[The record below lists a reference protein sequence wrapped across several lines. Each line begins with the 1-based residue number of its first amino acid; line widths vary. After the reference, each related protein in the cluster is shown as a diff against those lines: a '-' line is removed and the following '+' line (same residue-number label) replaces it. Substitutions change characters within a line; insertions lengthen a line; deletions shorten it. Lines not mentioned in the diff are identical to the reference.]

1 MHGTIPHFDTSA
13 AAGGVLTIDCGAL
26 ADNYRRLRAQ
36 VAPARAAAVVKAN
49 AYGLGALDVVPELIA
64 AGCRDFFVAHLG
76 EALELLPAVRG
87 EHGARGLAQPRL
99 YVLNG
104 LMPGSEGACAAA
116 GIVPVINSLDQL
128 ARWARTAAARGEKLP
143 AVLQFDSGMSRL
155 GMAPEEAGVIVREG
169 LADSLDIL
177 AIMSHLASAD
187 EPHNPQNDDQLRVLR
202 TIAAAFPDALVS
214 FANSGGAFLGA
225 DYHGAL
231 ARPGIALYGGAP
243 TAAGKNPMRPV
254 VRLDVRVIQT
264 RTVPAG
270 ARIGYGGAFVAP
282 SAMRL
287 ATLAVGYADGLPRCL
302 GNRGAAWFEGMRLP
316 MVGRVSMDSL
326 IVDATALPEGALAEG
341 ALVELIGPHQSLED
355 LATAAGTISYEL
367 LTQLGRRYH
376 RRYR

>member
-1 MHGTIPHFDTSA
+1 MHGTISHFDTGE

-26 ADNYRRLRAQ
+26 TDNYRLLRAQ

-49 AYGLGALDVVPELIA
+49 AYGLGAPDMVPELIA

-76 EALELLPAVRG
+76 EALELLPTLRDA
-87 EHGARGLAQPRL
+87 HGTPDEAEPRL

-104 LMPGSEGACAAA
+104 LMPGSEGTCAAA
-116 GIVPVINSLDQL
+116 GIIPVINSLNQL
-128 ARWARTAAARGEKLP
+128 ARWAGTAAARGEKLP

-155 GMAPEEAGVIVREG
+155 GMAPEDADAIIRQG
-169 LADSLDIL
+169 LADTLDIR

-187 EPHNPQNDDQLRVLR
+187 EPDNPQNDDQLRVLR
-202 TIAAAFPDALVS
+202 SIAAAFPDALVS

-225 DYHGAL
+225 DFHGAL

-243 TAAGKNPMRPV
+243 TATGKNPMRPV

-287 ATLAVGYADGLPRCL
+287 ATLAAGYADGLPRCL
-302 GNRGAAWFEGMRLP
+302 GNRGAAWFEGVRLP

-326 IVDATALPEGALAEG
+326 IVDATALPEGALVEG
-341 ALVELIGPHQSLED
+341 ALVELIGPHQSLDE

>member
-1 MHGTIPHFDTSA
+1 MHGTISHLDTGE
-13 AAGGVLTIDCGAL
+13 AAGGVLTLDCGAL
-26 ADNYRRLRAQ
+26 VENYRRLCAQ
-36 VAPARAAAVVKAN
+36 VAPARAAAVVKAD
-49 AYGLGALDVVPELIA
+49 AYGLGARDVVAELAA

-76 EALELLPAVRG
+76 EALELVAMLRAVDGPQGLPP
-87 EHGARGLAQPRL
+87 PRL

-104 LMPGSEGACAAA
+104 LMPGAEGACAAA
-116 GIVPVINSLDQL
+116 GIVPVINSLGQL
-128 ARWARTAAARGEKLP
+128 RRWAQTAADRGGKLP

-155 GMAPEEAGVIVREG
+155 GMAPEEAGTIAREG
-169 LADSLDIL
+169 LAEGLDIL

-187 EPHNPQNDDQLRVLR
+187 EPGSPQNDDQLCVLR
-202 TIAAAFPDALVS
+202 RVAAAFPDALVS

-231 ARPGIALYGGAP
+231 ARPGLALYGGAP
-243 TAAGKNPMRPV
+243 TAGVRNPMRPV

-270 ARIGYGGAFVAP
+270 TRIGYGGAFVAP
-282 SAMRL
+282 ASMRL
-287 ATLAVGYADGLPRCL
+287 ATLAAGYADGLPRCL
-302 GNRGAAWFEGMRLP
+302 GNRGAVWFAGVRLP

-355 LATAAGTISYEL
+355 LAEAAGTIAYEL
-367 LTQLGRRYH
+367 LTQLSRRYH
-376 RRYR
+376 RRYL

>member
-1 MHGTIPHFDTSA
+1 MHGTISHFDTGT

-26 ADNYRRLRAQ
+26 ADNYRRLRTQ

-64 AGCRDFFVAHLG
+64 TGCRDFFVAHLG
-76 EALELLPAVRG
+76 EALELLPAV
-87 EHGARGLAQPRL
+87 HDTQGLDPSRL

-116 GIVPVINSLDQL
+116 GVVPVINSLDQL
-128 ARWARTAAARGEKLP
+128 ARWARTAATRGEKLP

-155 GMAPEEAGVIVREG
+155 GMSPEAAEVIVRED
-169 LADSLDIL
+169 LAEGLDIL

-187 EPHNPQNDDQLRVLR
+187 EPENPQNDDQLRVLR
-202 TIAAAFPDALVS
+202 TIAEAFPDALVS
-214 FANSGGAFLGA
+214 FANSGGVFLGPN
-225 DYHGAL
+225 YHGAL

-243 TAAGKNPMRPV
+243 TAVGENPMRPV

-270 ARIGYGGAFVAP
+270 ARVGYGGAFVAP

-355 LATAAGTISYEL
+355 LAAAAGTISYEL

>member
-1 MHGTIPHFDTSA
+1 MHGTISHFDTSA
-13 AAGGVLTIDCGAL
+13 AAGGVLTIDCRAL

-49 AYGLGALDVVPELIA
+49 AYGLGALDAVPELIA

-76 EALELLPAVRG
+76 EALELLPAVRDKY
-87 EHGARGLAQPRL
+87 GARGLAPLRL

-104 LMPGSEGACAAA
+104 LMPGSEGTCAAA

-128 ARWARTAAARGEKLP
+128 ERWARTAAARGEKLP

-155 GMAPEEAGVIVREG
+155 GMAQEEAGVVVREG
-169 LADSLDIL
+169 LAEGLDIL

-214 FANSGGAFLGA
+214 FANSSGAFLGA

-282 SAMRL
+282 ATMRL

-302 GNRGAAWFEGMRLP
+302 GNRGAAWFEGVRLP

-355 LATAAGTISYEL
+355 LAAAAGTISYEL

>member
-1 MHGTIPHFDTSA
+1 MHGTISHIDTGE

-26 ADNYRRLRAQ
+26 TDNYRLLRAQ

-76 EALELLPAVRG
+76 EALELLPTLREAHGSPG
-87 EHGARGLAQPRL
+87 EAEPDL

-104 LMPGSEGACAAA
+104 LMPGSEGTCAAA
-116 GIVPVINSLDQL
+116 GIIPVINSLSQL
-128 ARWARTAAARGEKLP
+128 ARWAGTAAARGEKLP

-155 GMAPEEAGVIVREG
+155 GMAPADAEAIIRDG
-169 LADSLDIL
+169 LADTLDIR

-187 EPHNPQNDDQLRVLR
+187 EPDNPQNDDQLRVLR
-202 TIAAAFPDALVS
+202 AIAAAFPDALVS

-243 TAAGKNPMRPV
+243 TAARENPMRPV

-264 RTVPAG
+264 RSVPVG
-270 ARIGYGGAFVAP
+270 ARIGYGGAFVATSP
-282 SAMRL
+282 MRL

-302 GNRGAAWFEGMRLP
+302 GNRGAAWFEGVRLP

-326 IVDATALPEGALAEG
+326 IVDASALPEGALVEG
-341 ALVELIGPHQSLED
+341 ALVELIGPHQSLDE

>member
-1 MHGTIPHFDTSA
+1 MHGTISHLDTGE
-13 AAGGVLTIDCGAL
+13 AAGGVLTLDCGAL
-26 ADNYRRLRAQ
+26 VENYRRLCAQ
-36 VAPARAAAVVKAN
+36 VAPARAAAVVKAD
-49 AYGLGALDVVPELIA
+49 AYGLGARDVVAELAA

-76 EALELLPAVRG
+76 EALELVAMLRAVDGSQGLPP
-87 EHGARGLAQPRL
+87 PRL

-104 LMPGSEGACAAA
+104 LMPGAEGACAAA
-116 GIVPVINSLDQL
+116 GIVPVINSLGQL
-128 ARWARTAAARGEKLP
+128 RRWAQTAADRGGKLP

-155 GMAPEEAGVIVREG
+155 GMAPEEAGTIAREG
-169 LADSLDIL
+169 LAEGLDIL

-187 EPHNPQNDDQLRVLR
+187 EPDSPQNDDQLCVLR
-202 TIAAAFPDALVS
+202 RVAAAFPDALVS

-231 ARPGIALYGGAP
+231 ARPGLALYGGAP
-243 TAAGKNPMRPV
+243 TAGVRNPMRPV

-270 ARIGYGGAFVAP
+270 TRIGYGGAFVAP
-282 SAMRL
+282 APMRL
-287 ATLAVGYADGLPRCL
+287 ATLAAGYADGLPRCL
-302 GNRGAAWFEGMRLP
+302 GNRGAVWFAGVRLP

-355 LATAAGTISYEL
+355 LAEAAGTIAYEL
-367 LTQLGRRYH
+367 LTQLSRRYH
-376 RRYR
+376 RRYL

>member
-1 MHGTIPHFDTSA
+1 MHGTISHLDTGE
-13 AAGGVLTIDCGAL
+13 AAGGVLTLDCGAL
-26 ADNYRRLRAQ
+26 VENYRRLCAQ
-36 VAPARAAAVVKAN
+36 VAPARAAAVVKAD
-49 AYGLGALDVVPELIA
+49 AYGLGARDVVAELAA

-76 EALELLPAVRG
+76 EALELVAMLRAVDGPQGLPP
-87 EHGARGLAQPRL
+87 PRL

-104 LMPGSEGACAAA
+104 LMPGAEGACAAA
-116 GIVPVINSLDQL
+116 GIVPVINSLGQL
-128 ARWARTAAARGEKLP
+128 RRWAQTAADRGGKLP

-155 GMAPEEAGVIVREG
+155 GMAPEEAGTIAREG
-169 LADSLDIL
+169 LAEGLDIL

-187 EPHNPQNDDQLRVLR
+187 EPDSPQNDDQLCVLR
-202 TIAAAFPDALVS
+202 RVAAAFPDALVS

-231 ARPGIALYGGAP
+231 ARPGLALYGGAP
-243 TAAGKNPMRPV
+243 TAGVRNPMRPV

-270 ARIGYGGAFVAP
+270 TRIGYGGAFVAP
-282 SAMRL
+282 ASMRL
-287 ATLAVGYADGLPRCL
+287 ATLAAGYADGLPRCL
-302 GNRGAAWFEGMRLP
+302 GNRGAVWFAGVRLP

-355 LATAAGTISYEL
+355 LAEAAGTIAYEL
-367 LTQLGRRYH
+367 LTQLSRRYH
-376 RRYR
+376 RRYL